1 MPRSISILHYY
12 TMQPSYAIYVFVYQ
26 QYKCQK
32 STAKSNQKYIKS
44 AYPINRYAQ
53 LRSTA

>member
-1 MPRSISILHYY
+1 MPRSISILHHYSI
-12 TMQPSYAIYVFVYQ
+12 QSSNAIYSFVCQ
-26 QYKCQK
+26 QHKYHK

-44 AYPINRYAQ
+44 AYPINRHAQ